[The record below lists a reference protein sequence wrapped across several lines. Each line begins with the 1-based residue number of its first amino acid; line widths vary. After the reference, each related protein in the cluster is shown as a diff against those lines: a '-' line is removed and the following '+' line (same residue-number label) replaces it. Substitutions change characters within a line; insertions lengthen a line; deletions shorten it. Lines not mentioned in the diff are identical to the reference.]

1 MDLNFLSGLDFH
13 ILKLSLSVIIKHI
26 ILMKKCLL
34 FICLPFFS
42 LSVAAQTKEPLQL
55 NKTNIKQVVKAL
67 TLDEKVK
74 LVVGMGM
81 YIPGAPVGLLPPNDP
96 EDDKITP
103 KVPGTSGRTHAIDR
117 LGIPSITLSDGPAG
131 IHFMDLTNA
140 KPKYATAIP
149 IGTLLASTWDT
160 IMTKKAGEILGRE
173 AKDYGIDI
181 MLTPAFNIQRNPL
194 AGRNFE
200 YYSEDPFL
208 SGTIAAAVT
217 NGIQKYGIGVSV
229 KHFAANNTETNRMK
243 LNTIVSQRALRE
255 IYLKAFEIAVKKSNP
270 WTLMTSYNLIN
281 GKYTSES
288 NHLITDFLRKEWG
301 FKGLVMSDWFAGQ
314 NAAVSLEAGNDLQM
328 PGRPDQAQT
337 IANAVKNG
345 SLSMN
350 DLDASVERVLNLI
363 VKTGTFNNVPY
374 SNEPDL
380 EGNAAVSRTVASEGM
395 VLLKND
401 HALPLT
407 KPSTVALFGNASYDI
422 IAGGTGSGDVV
433 KKYTI
438 SLDEGL
444 LNSGFK
450 LQENIQS
457 AYEDY
462 VKSENAK
469 KPAPSFMDVF
479 NPFVI
484 KEMEVKNEIITA
496 SAANSDVAIITI
508 GRISGESKDRKV
520 ADDFNLTDAEKQT
533 VKTLSESFHAKNKKV
548 IVVINAGGVIEMAS
562 WRDSIDA
569 ILMAWQ
575 PGMEGGNAIADILSG
590 KVNPSG
596 KLTATFPV
604 SYTDVPS
611 SQNFPGKQLP
621 LKEGETL
628 DPVMPTY
635 PAEIT
640 YDDDIYVGYRH
651 FNTNNIKTAYE
662 FGFGLSYTQFEYS
675 DIQLSSTDFKD
686 KITATITIKN
696 IGKTAG
702 KEVVQLYLNAPS
714 VKLKKP
720 SEELKGFA
728 KTKLLQAGES
738 QTISF
743 TLTPAE
749 LASYDSAVSSWI
761 AEAGNYTI
769 KIGASSLDIKKTKEF
784 HLAKDLVV
792 K

>member
-1 MDLNFLSGLDFH
+1 MVSAQQ
-13 ILKLSLSVIIKHI
+13 KA
-26 ILMKKCLL
+26 
-34 FICLPFFS
+34 LP
-42 LSVAAQTKEPLQL
+42 QL
-55 NKTNIKQVVKAL
+55 NKDNIKQVIKAL
-67 TLDEKVK
+67 TLDEKIK

-81 YIPGAPVGLLPPNDP
+81 YIPGAPAGLLPPNDP
-96 EDDKITP
+96 EDDKIAP
-103 KVPGTSGRTHAIDR
+103 KVPGTSGRTHAITR

-131 IHFMDLTNA
+131 LHFMDLTNA

-160 IMTKKAGEILGRE
+160 IMTQKAGEILGRE

-181 MLTPAFNIQRNPL
+181 VLTPAFNIQRNPL
-194 AGRNFE
+194 GGRNFE

-243 LNTIVSQRALRE
+243 LNTIVSERALRE
-255 IYLKAFEIAVKKSNP
+255 IYLKGFEIAVKKSNP

-281 GKYTSES
+281 GTYTSES
-288 NHLITDFLRKEWG
+288 KDLITSILRKEWG

-314 NAAVSLEAGNDLQM
+314 NAAVSLGAGNDLQM
-328 PGRPDQAQT
+328 PGRPDQTQT
-337 IANAVKNG
+337 ITNAVKDG
-345 SLSMN
+345 SLAMI
-350 DLDASVERVLNLI
+350 DLDSSVERVLNLV
-363 VKTGTFNNVPY
+363 VKTITFNNYNY
-374 SNEPDL
+374 SNTPDL
-380 EGNAAVSRTVASEGM
+380 TANAAVSRMIASEGM
-395 VLLKND
+395 VLLKNNN
-401 HALPLT
+401 ALPLPKSGT
-407 KPSTVALFGNASYDI
+407 IALFGNASYDI

-444 LNSGFK
+444 VNSGFQ
-450 LQENIQS
+450 LQQNNKS

-462 VKSENAK
+462 IKSENAK

-479 NPFVI
+479 NPFSI
-484 KEMEVKNEIITA
+484 KEMEVKNELIVESTA
-496 SAANSDVAIITI
+496 NADVAIITI

-520 ADDFNLTDAEKQT
+520 ENDFNLTDAEKQT
-533 VKTLSESFHAKNKKV
+533 LKTLSESFHAKNKKV

-562 WRDSIDA
+562 WSPWVDA

-596 KLTATFPV
+596 KLTATFPI
-604 SYTDVPS
+604 SYSDVPA

-621 LKEGETL
+621 LRENETL

-640 YDDDIYVGYRH
+640 YDDDIYVGYRY
-651 FNTNNIKTAYE
+651 FNTKNIKTAYE

-675 DIQLSSTDFKD
+675 TIKLSSTDFKD

-696 IGKTAG
+696 SGKTAG
-702 KEVVQLYLNAPS
+702 KEIVQLYLSAPS
-714 VKLKKP
+714 EKLKKP

-738 QTISF
+738 QTITF
-743 TLTPAE
+743 TLNPSE
-749 LASYDSAVSSWI
+749 LASYDSNLSSWV
-761 AEAGNYTI
+761 AEAGKYSI
-769 KIGASSLDIKKTKEF
+769 RIGASSLDIKQTKEF
-784 HLAKDLVV
+784 HLSKDLIV

>member
-1 MDLNFLSGLDFH
+1 M
-13 ILKLSLSVIIKHI
+13 
-26 ILMKKCLL
+26 
-34 FICLPFFS
+34 
-42 LSVAAQTKEPLQL
+42 
-55 NKTNIKQVVKAL
+55 
-67 TLDEKVK
+67 TL
-74 LVVGMGM
+74 
-81 YIPGAPVGLLPPNDP
+81 
-96 EDDKITP
+96 
-103 KVPGTSGRTHAIDR
+103 
-117 LGIPSITLSDGPAG
+117 
-131 IHFMDLTNA
+131 
-140 KPKYATAIP
+140 
-149 IGTLLASTWDT
+149 
-160 IMTKKAGEILGRE
+160 KAGEILGRE

-181 MLTPAFNIQRNPL
+181 VLTPAFNIQRNPL
-194 AGRNFE
+194 GGRNFE

-217 NGIQKYGIGVSV
+217 NGIQKYNIGVSV

-243 LNTIVSQRALRE
+243 LNTIVSERALRE
-255 IYLKAFEIAVKKSNP
+255 IYLKGFEIAVKKSNP

-281 GKYTSES
+281 GSYTSES
-288 NHLITDFLRKEWG
+288 KDLISTILRKEWG

-314 NAAVSLEAGNDLQM
+314 NAAISLAAGNDLQM

-337 IANAVKNG
+337 ISNAVKNG
-345 SLSMN
+345 SLAMS
-350 DLDASVERVLNLI
+350 DLDSSVERVLNLI
-363 VKTGTFNNVPY
+363 VKTITFNNYNY

-380 EGNAAVSRTVASEGM
+380 MANAAVSRMVASEGM

-401 HALPLT
+401 KALPLP
-407 KPSTVALFGNASYDI
+407 KSSTIALFGNASYDI

-444 LNSGFK
+444 LNYGFK
-450 LQENIQS
+450 LQQNCKS

-462 VKSENAK
+462 VNSENAK

-479 NPFVI
+479 NPSYI
-484 KEMEVKNEIITA
+484 KEMEVKNEMIIE
-496 SAANSDVAIITI
+496 SATNSDVAIITI

-520 ADDFNLTDAEKQT
+520 DNDFHLTDAEKQT
-533 VKTLSESFHAKNKKV
+533 LKTLSESFHAKNKKV

-562 WRDSIDA
+562 WSPWVDA

-575 PGMEGGNAIADILSG
+575 PGMEGGNAIADIVSG

-596 KLTATFPV
+596 KLTATFPI

-621 LKEGETL
+621 LRENETL

-640 YDDDIYVGYRH
+640 YDDDIYVGYRY
-651 FNTNNIKTAYE
+651 FNTKKVKTAYE

-675 DIQLSSTDFKD
+675 NIKLSSTDFKD
-686 KITATITIKN
+686 KITVTITIKN
-696 IGKTAG
+696 SGKTAG
-702 KEVVQLYLNAPS
+702 KEVVQLYLSAPS
-714 VKLKKP
+714 IKLKKP

-728 KTKLLQAGES
+728 KTNLLQAGES

-743 TLTPAE
+743 QLTPTE
-749 LASYDSAVSSWI
+749 LASYDPAISSWI
-761 AEAGNYTI
+761 AEAGKYTI
-769 KIGASSLDIKKTKEF
+769 RIGASSLDIKQI
-784 HLAKDLVV
+784 KDFSL
-792 K
+792 KKDILMNTSKK

>member
-1 MDLNFLSGLDFH
+1 
-13 ILKLSLSVIIKHI
+13 
-26 ILMKKCLL
+26 MKKFLL
-34 FICLPFFS
+34 LICFTYLNLMVSAQEKPLP
-42 LSVAAQTKEPLQL
+42 QL
-55 NKTNIKQVVKAL
+55 NKNNIKQVIKAL
-67 TLDEKVK
+67 TLEEKVK

-81 YIPGAPVGLLPPNDP
+81 YIPGAPAGLLPPNDP

-103 KVPGTSGRTHAIDR
+103 KVPGTSGRTHAINR

-131 IHFMDLTNA
+131 IHFLDLTNA

-160 IMTKKAGEILGRE
+160 NMTLKAGEILGRE

-181 MLTPAFNIQRNPL
+181 VLTPAFNIQRNPL
-194 AGRNFE
+194 GGRNFE

-217 NGIQKYGIGVSV
+217 NGIQKYNIGVSV

-243 LNTIVSQRALRE
+243 LNTIVSERALRE
-255 IYLKAFEIAVKKSNP
+255 IYLKGFEIAVKKSNP

-281 GKYTSES
+281 GSYTSES
-288 NHLITDFLRKEWG
+288 KDLISTILRKEWG

-314 NAAVSLEAGNDLQM
+314 NAAISLAAGNDLQM

-337 IANAVKNG
+337 ISNAVKNG
-345 SLSMN
+345 SLAMS
-350 DLDASVERVLNLI
+350 DLDSSVERVLNLI
-363 VKTGTFNNVPY
+363 VKTITFNNYNY

-380 EGNAAVSRTVASEGM
+380 MANAAVSRMVASEGM

-401 HALPLT
+401 KALPLP
-407 KPSTVALFGNASYDI
+407 KASTIALFGNASYDI

-450 LQENIQS
+450 LQQDNKS
-457 AYEDY
+457 TYEDY

-479 NPFVI
+479 NPFSI
-484 KEMEVKNEIITA
+484 KEMEVKNEMIVE
-496 SAANSDVAIITI
+496 SATNSDVAIITI

-520 ADDFNLTDAEKQT
+520 DNDFNLTDAEKQT
-533 VKTLSESFHAKNKKV
+533 LKTLSESFHAKNKKV

-562 WRDSIDA
+562 WSPWVDA

-575 PGMEGGNAIADILSG
+575 PGMEGGNAIADIVSG

-596 KLTATFPV
+596 KLTATFPI

-621 LKEGETL
+621 LRENETL

-640 YDDDIYVGYRH
+640 YDDDIYVGYRY
-651 FNTNNIKTAYE
+651 FNTKKVKTAYE

-675 DIQLSSTDFKD
+675 NIKLSSTDFKD
-686 KITATITIKN
+686 KITVTITIKN
-696 IGKTAG
+696 SGKTAG
-702 KEVVQLYLNAPS
+702 KEVVQLYLSAPS
-714 VKLKKP
+714 IKLKKP

-728 KTKLLQAGES
+728 KTNLLQAGES

-743 TLTPAE
+743 QLTPTE
-749 LASYDSAVSSWI
+749 LASYDPAISSWI
-761 AEAGNYTI
+761 AEAGKYTI
-769 KIGASSLDIKKTKEF
+769 RIGASSLDIKQI
-784 HLAKDLVV
+784 KDFSL
-792 K
+792 KKDILMNTSKK

>member
-1 MDLNFLSGLDFH
+1 MKKTLLIICFACLNFLVSAQE
-13 ILKLSLSVIIKHI
+13 KA
-26 ILMKKCLL
+26 
-34 FICLPFFS
+34 LP
-42 LSVAAQTKEPLQL
+42 QL
-55 NKTNIKQVVKAL
+55 NKTNIKQVIKAL

-81 YIPGAPVGLLPPNDP
+81 YIPGAPAGLLPPNDP
-96 EDDKITP
+96 EDDKIAP
-103 KVPGTSGRTHAIDR
+103 KVPGTSGRTHAINR

-181 MLTPAFNIQRNPL
+181 VLTPAFNIQRNPL
-194 AGRNFE
+194 GGRNFE

-243 LNTIVSQRALRE
+243 LNTIVSERALRE
-255 IYLKAFEIAVKKSNP
+255 IYLKGFEIAVKKSNP

-281 GKYTSES
+281 GTYTSES
-288 NHLITDFLRKEWG
+288 KNLLNNILRKEWG

-314 NAAVSLEAGNDLQM
+314 NAAISLGAGNDLQM

-337 IANAVKNG
+337 IINAVKNG
-345 SLSMN
+345 SLAMS
-350 DLDASVERVLNLI
+350 DLDSSVERMLNLV
-363 VKTGTFNNVPY
+363 VKTITFNNYNY
-374 SNEPDL
+374 SNEPNL
-380 EGNAAVSRTVASEGM
+380 TANAAISRMVASEGM

-401 HALPLT
+401 HALPLS
-407 KPSTVALFGNASYDI
+407 KSSTIALFGNASYDI

-444 LNSGFK
+444 VNSGFK
-450 LQENIQS
+450 LQQNSKSI
-457 AYEDY
+457 YEDY
-462 VKSENAK
+462 IKSENAK

-479 NPFVI
+479 NPFYI
-484 KEMEVKNEIITA
+484 KEMEVKNEMIIE
-496 SAANSDVAIITI
+496 SAANADVAIITI

-520 ADDFNLTDAEKQT
+520 ENDFNLTDAEKQT
-533 VKTLSESFHAKNKKV
+533 LQTLSESFHAKNKKV
-548 IVVINAGGVIEMAS
+548 IVIINAGGIIEMAS
-562 WRDSIDA
+562 WSHWADA

-575 PGMEGGNAIADILSG
+575 PGMEGGNAIADIVSG

-596 KLTATFPV
+596 KLTATFPI

-621 LKEGETL
+621 LRENETL
-628 DPVMPTY
+628 DPVMPSY

-640 YDDDIYVGYRH
+640 YDDDIYVGYRY
-651 FNTNNIKTAYE
+651 FNTKKVKTAYE

-675 DIQLSSTDFKD
+675 PVKLSSTEFKD

-696 IGKTAG
+696 SGTTAG
-702 KEVVQLYLNAPS
+702 KEVVQLYLSPPS
-714 VKLKKP
+714 EKLKKP

-728 KTKLLQAGES
+728 KTKLLQPNES
-738 QTISF
+738 QTIKF
-743 TLTPAE
+743 TLTPEE
-749 LASYDSAVSSWI
+749 LASYDPSLSSWI
-761 AEAGNYTI
+761 AEAGKYTI
-769 KIGASSLDIKKTKEF
+769 RIGASSLDIKQTKEF
-784 HLAKDLVV
+784 SLKKDV
-792 K
+792 KIK

>member
-1 MDLNFLSGLDFH
+1 MKNTFLLICFACLNLTVS
-13 ILKLSLSVIIKHI
+13 
-26 ILMKKCLL
+26 
-34 FICLPFFS
+34 
-42 LSVAAQTKEPLQL
+42 AQQKAVPQL
-55 NKTNIKQVVKAL
+55 NKNNIKEIIKAL

-81 YIPGAPVGLLPPNDP
+81 YIPGAPAGLLPPNDP
-96 EDDKITP
+96 EDDKIAP
-103 KVPGTSGRTHAIDR
+103 KVPGTSGRTHAINR

-131 IHFMDLTNA
+131 IHFLDLTNA

-160 IMTKKAGEILGRE
+160 NMTQKAGEILGRE
-173 AKDYGIDI
+173 AKEYGIDI
-181 MLTPAFNIQRNPL
+181 VLTPAFNIQRNPL
-194 AGRNFE
+194 GGRNFE

-217 NGIQKYGIGVSV
+217 NGIQKQGIGVSV

-243 LNTIVSQRALRE
+243 LNTIVSERALRE
-255 IYLKAFEIAVKKSNP
+255 IYLKGFEIAVKKSNP

-281 GKYTSES
+281 GTYTSES
-288 NHLITDFLRKEWG
+288 KDLISKILRKEWG

-314 NAAVSLEAGNDLQM
+314 NAAVSLGAGNDLQM
-328 PGRPDQAQT
+328 PGRPDQFQT
-337 IANAVKNG
+337 ILNGAKNG
-345 SLSMN
+345 SLTMS
-350 DLDASVERVLNLI
+350 DLDSSVERVLNLV
-363 VKTGTFNNVPY
+363 VKTITFHNYNY

-380 EGNAAVSRTVASEGM
+380 TANAAISRMIASEGM

-401 HALPLT
+401 HALPLP
-407 KPSTVALFGNASYDI
+407 KSSTVALFGNASYDI
-422 IAGGTGSGDVV
+422 IAGGAGSGDVV

-444 LNSGFK
+444 INSGFK
-450 LQENIQS
+450 LQQNNKS
-457 AYEDY
+457 VYEDY

-479 NPFVI
+479 NPSYI
-484 KEMEVKNEIITA
+484 KEMEVKNELIVE
-496 SAANSDVAIITI
+496 SATNADVAIITI
-508 GRISGESKDRKV
+508 ARISGESKDRKV
-520 ADDFNLTDAEKQT
+520 ENDFNLTDAEKQT
-533 VKTLSESFHAKNKKV
+533 LKTLSESFHAKNKKV

-562 WRDSIDA
+562 WSSWADA

-575 PGMEGGNAIADILSG
+575 PGMEGGNAIADIISG

-611 SQNFPGKQLP
+611 SGSFPGKQLP
-621 LKEGETL
+621 LKEGEIL

-640 YDDDIYVGYRH
+640 YDDDIYVGYRY
-651 FNTNNIKTAYE
+651 FNTKKVKTAYE

-675 DIQLSSTDFKD
+675 TIKLSSTEFKD

-696 IGKTAG
+696 SGKTAG
-702 KEVVQLYLNAPS
+702 KEVVQLYLSAPS
-714 VKLKKP
+714 TKLKKP

-728 KTKLLQAGES
+728 KNKLLQAGES

-749 LASYDSAVSSWI
+749 LASFDPALSSWI
-761 AEAGNYTI
+761 AEAGKYSI
-769 KIGASSLDIKKTKEF
+769 RIGASSLDIKQTKEF
-784 HLAKDLVV
+784 HLAKDLMV

>member
-1 MDLNFLSGLDFH
+1 
-13 ILKLSLSVIIKHI
+13 
-26 ILMKKCLL
+26 MKKSLL
-34 FICLPFFS
+34 ILAFCSLNVLVSAQEKPLP
-42 LSVAAQTKEPLQL
+42 QL
-55 NKTNIKQVVKAL
+55 NKTNIKEVIKAL

-81 YIPGAPVGLLPPNDP
+81 YIPGAPAGLLPPNDP

-103 KVPGTSGRTHAIDR
+103 KVPGTSGRTHAINR

-131 IHFMDLTNA
+131 IHFLDLSNA

-160 IMTKKAGEILGRE
+160 NMTQKAGEILGRE
-173 AKDYGIDI
+173 AKEYGIDI
-181 MLTPAFNIQRNPL
+181 VLTPAFNIQRNPL
-194 AGRNFE
+194 GGRNFE

-243 LNTIVSQRALRE
+243 LNTIVSERALRE
-255 IYLKAFEIAVKKSNP
+255 IYLKGFEIAVKKSNP

-281 GKYTSES
+281 GIYTSES
-288 NHLITDFLRKEWG
+288 KDLITNILRKEWG

-314 NAAVSLEAGNDLQM
+314 NAAVSLGAGNDLQM
-328 PGRPDQAQT
+328 PGRPDQFQT
-337 IANAVKNG
+337 ILNDAKNG
-345 SLSMN
+345 SLAMS
-350 DLDASVERVLNLI
+350 DLDSSVERFLNLV
-363 VKTGTFNNVPY
+363 VKTITFDKYNY
-374 SNEPDL
+374 SNAPDL
-380 EGNAAVSRTVASEGM
+380 TENAAVSRMIASEGM
-395 VLLKND
+395 VLLKNNK
-401 HALPLT
+401 ALPLP
-407 KPSTVALFGNASYDI
+407 KSSTIALFGNASYDI

-444 LNSGFK
+444 VNSGFK
-450 LQENIQS
+450 LQQNAKS
-457 AYEDY
+457 TYEDY
-462 VKSENAK
+462 IKSENAK

-479 NPFVI
+479 NPFSI
-484 KEMEVKNEIITA
+484 KEMDVKNELIIE
-496 SAANSDVAIITI
+496 SAADSDVAIITI

-533 VKTLSESFHAKNKKV
+533 LKTLTETFHAKNKKV

-562 WRDSIDA
+562 WSNWVDA

-611 SQNFPGKQLP
+611 AENFPGKQLP
-621 LKEGETL
+621 LKEGEIL

-640 YDDDIYVGYRH
+640 YDDDIYVGYRYY
-651 FNTNNIKTAYE
+651 NTKKVKTAYE
-662 FGFGLSYTQFEYS
+662 FGFGLSYTQFSYGA
-675 DIQLSSTDFKD
+675 IQLNSTDFKD

-696 IGKTAG
+696 TGKVDG
-702 KEVVQLYLNAPS
+702 KEVVELYLNAPS
-714 VKLKKP
+714 EKLKKP

-728 KTKLLQAGES
+728 KTKLLQPNES
-738 QTISF
+738 QIITF
-743 TLTPAE
+743 TLTKSE
-749 LASYDSAVSSWI
+749 LASYDPALSSWI
-761 AEAGNYTI
+761 AEAGKYTI
-769 KIGASSLDIKKTKEF
+769 RMGASSLDIKQTKEF
-784 HLAKDLVV
+784 QLKKELRL

>member
-1 MDLNFLSGLDFH
+1 MKNTFLLICFACLNLTVSAQQ
-13 ILKLSLSVIIKHI
+13 K
-26 ILMKKCLL
+26 
-34 FICLPFFS
+34 
-42 LSVAAQTKEPLQL
+42 AAPQL
-55 NKTNIKQVVKAL
+55 NKNNVKEIIKAL
-67 TLDEKVK
+67 SLDEKVK

-81 YIPGAPVGLLPPNDP
+81 YIPGAPAGLLPPNDP
-96 EDDKITP
+96 EDDKIAP
-103 KVPGTSGRTHAIDR
+103 KVPGTSGRTHAIPR

-160 IMTKKAGEILGRE
+160 IMTQKAGEILGRE

-181 MLTPAFNIQRNPL
+181 VLTPAFNIQRNPL
-194 AGRNFE
+194 GGRNFE

-217 NGIQKYGIGVSV
+217 NGIQKQGIGVSV

-243 LNTIVSQRALRE
+243 LNTIVSERALRE

-281 GKYTSES
+281 GTYTSES
-288 NHLITDFLRKEWG
+288 KDLISKILRKEWG

-314 NAAVSLEAGNDLQM
+314 NAAVSLGAGNDLQM
-328 PGRPDQAQT
+328 PGRPDQFQT
-337 IANAVKNG
+337 ILNGAKNG
-345 SLSMN
+345 SLAMAN
-350 DLDASVERVLNLI
+350 LDSSVERVLNLV
-363 VKTGTFNNVPY
+363 VKTITFKNYNY
-374 SNEPDL
+374 SNTPDL
-380 EGNAAVSRTVASEGM
+380 TANAAISRMIASEGM

-401 HALPLT
+401 HALPLA
-407 KPSTVALFGNASYDI
+407 KSSTIALFGNASYDI

-444 LNSGFK
+444 VNSGFK
-450 LQENIQS
+450 LQQNNKS
-457 AYEDY
+457 VYEDY

-469 KPAPSFMDVF
+469 KPTPSFMDVF
-479 NPFVI
+479 NPFYI
-484 KEMEVKNEIITA
+484 KEMEVKNELIVE
-496 SAANSDVAIITI
+496 SVANSDVAIITI

-520 ADDFNLTDAEKQT
+520 ENDFNLTDAEKQT
-533 VKTLSESFHAKNKKV
+533 LQSLSESFHAKNKKV

-562 WRDSIDA
+562 WSHWADA

-590 KVNPSG
+590 KTNPSG

-611 SQNFPGKQLP
+611 SQSFPGKQLP
-621 LKEGETL
+621 LKEGEIL

-640 YDDDIYVGYRH
+640 YDDDIYVGYRY
-651 FNTNNIKTAYE
+651 FNTKKVKTAYE

-675 DIQLSSTDFKD
+675 VIKLSSTEFKD
-686 KITATITIKN
+686 EITATITIKN
-696 IGKTAG
+696 SGKTAG
-702 KEVVQLYLNAPS
+702 KEIVQLYLCAPS
-714 VKLKKP
+714 EKLKKP

-743 TLTPAE
+743 QLTPAE
-749 LASYDSAVSSWI
+749 LASYDSSLSSWI
-761 AEAGNYTI
+761 AEAGKYSI
-769 KIGASSLDIKKTKEF
+769 RIGASSLDIKQTKEF
-784 HLAKDLVV
+784 HLAKNLMV

>member
-1 MDLNFLSGLDFH
+1 
-13 ILKLSLSVIIKHI
+13 
-26 ILMKKCLL
+26 MKKFLLLICFACLNL
-34 FICLPFFS
+34 IVL
-42 LSVAAQTKEPLQL
+42 AQEKPVPKL
-55 NKTNIKQVVKAL
+55 NKNNIKQVIKAL
-67 TLDEKVK
+67 TLEEKVK

-81 YIPGAPVGLLPPNDP
+81 YISGAPAGLLPPNDP
-96 EDDKITP
+96 EDDKIAP
-103 KVPGTSGRTHAIDR
+103 KVPGTSGRTHAIKR

-131 IHFMDLTNA
+131 IHFLDLTNA

-173 AKDYGIDI
+173 AKEYGIDI
-181 MLTPAFNIQRNPL
+181 VLTPAFNIQRNPL
-194 AGRNFE
+194 GGRNFE

-217 NGIQKYGIGVSV
+217 NGIQKQGIGVSV

-243 LNTIVSQRALRE
+243 LNTIVSERTLRE
-255 IYLKAFEIAVKKSNP
+255 IYLKGFEIAVKKSNP

-281 GKYTSES
+281 GTYTSES
-288 NHLITDFLRKEWG
+288 KKLISTILRKEWG

-314 NAAVSLEAGNDLQM
+314 NAAISLGAGNDLQM
-328 PGRPDQAQT
+328 PGRPDQVQT
-337 IANAVKNG
+337 ITNGVKNG
-345 SLSMN
+345 SLAMS
-350 DLDASVERVLNLI
+350 DLNSSVERVLNLV
-363 VKTGTFNNVPY
+363 VKTITFNKYNY

-380 EGNAAVSRTVASEGM
+380 TANAAISRMVASEGM

-401 HALPLT
+401 KALPLP
-407 KPSTVALFGNASYDI
+407 KSSTIALFGNASYDI

-444 LNSGFK
+444 LHSGFK
-450 LQENIQS
+450 LQQNAKS
-457 AYEDY
+457 TYEDY
-462 VKSENAK
+462 VKLENAK

-479 NPFVI
+479 NPFSI
-484 KEMEVKNEIITA
+484 KEMDIKNELITTA
-496 SAANSDVAIITI
+496 EANSDIAIITI

-520 ADDFNLTDAEKQT
+520 ENDFNLTDAEKQT
-533 VKTLSESFHAKNKKV
+533 LKTLSESFHAKNKKV
-548 IVVINAGGVIEMAS
+548 IVVINAGGVVEMAS
-562 WRDSIDA
+562 WSPWVDA

-596 KLTATFPV
+596 KLTATFPI
-604 SYTDVPS
+604 SYNDVPS
-611 SQNFPGKQLP
+611 AGNFPGKQLP
-621 LKEGETL
+621 LKEGEIL

-640 YDDDIYVGYRH
+640 YDDEIYLGYRY
-651 FNTNNIKTAYE
+651 FNTKKVKTAYE
-662 FGFGLSYTQFEYS
+662 FGYGLSYTQFEYS
-675 DIQLSSTDFKD
+675 TIKLNSTDFTD

-696 IGKTAG
+696 TGKVAG
-702 KEVVQLYLNAPS
+702 KEVVQLYLSAPS
-714 VKLKKP
+714 IKLKKP
-720 SEELKGFA
+720 FEELKGFA
-728 KTKLLQAGES
+728 KTKLLQPNES

-743 TLTPAE
+743 TLTPSE
-749 LASYDSAVSSWI
+749 LASFDPTFSSWI
-761 AEAGNYTI
+761 AEAGKYTI
-769 KIGASSLDIKKTKEF
+769 RMGASSLDIKQTKEF
-784 HLAKDLVV
+784 GLKKDILV

>member
-1 MDLNFLSGLDFH
+1 
-13 ILKLSLSVIIKHI
+13 
-26 ILMKKCLL
+26 MKKTLLLICFACLNL
-34 FICLPFFS
+34 MLSAQEKALP
-42 LSVAAQTKEPLQL
+42 QL
-55 NKTNIKQVVKAL
+55 NKTNIKQVIKAL
-67 TLDEKVK
+67 TLEEKVK

-96 EDDKITP
+96 EDDKIAP
-103 KVPGTSGRTHAIDR
+103 KVPGTSGRTHAIAR

-140 KPKYATAIP
+140 EPKYATAIP

-181 MLTPAFNIQRNPL
+181 VLTPAFNIQRNPL
-194 AGRNFE
+194 GGRNFE

-217 NGIQKYGIGVSV
+217 NGIQKQGIGVSV

-243 LNTIVSQRALRE
+243 LNTIVSERALRE
-255 IYLKAFEIAVKKSNP
+255 IYLKGFEIAVKKSNP

-281 GKYTSES
+281 GTYTSES
-288 NHLITDFLRKEWG
+288 KYLINNILRKEWG
-301 FKGLVMSDWFAGQ
+301 FKGLVMSDWFGGQ
-314 NAAVSLEAGNDLQM
+314 NAAVSLGAGNDLQM
-328 PGRPDQAQT
+328 PGRPDQVQT
-337 IANAVKNG
+337 IINGVKNG
-345 SLSMN
+345 STAMA
-350 DLDASVERVLNLI
+350 DLDSSVERVLNLI
-363 VKTGTFNNVPY
+363 VKTITFKNYNY
-374 SNEPDL
+374 SNIPDL
-380 EGNAAVSRTVASEGM
+380 KANAAISRMIASEGM

-401 HALPLT
+401 HALPLA
-407 KPSTVALFGNASYDI
+407 KSSTIALFGNASYDI
-422 IAGGTGSGDVV
+422 IAGGTGSGDVI

-444 LNSGFK
+444 LNSGFQ
-450 LQENIQS
+450 LQQNSKSI
-457 AYEDY
+457 YEDY
-462 VKSENAK
+462 IKSENAK

-479 NPFVI
+479 NPFHI
-484 KEMEVKNEIITA
+484 KEMEVKNELIVE

-520 ADDFNLTDAEKQT
+520 VDDFNLTDAEKQT
-533 VKTLSESFHAKNKKV
+533 LKTLSESFHAKNKKV
-548 IVVINAGGVIEMAS
+548 IVVINAGGIIEMES
-562 WRDSIDA
+562 WSPWVDA

-575 PGMEGGNAIADILSG
+575 PGMEGGNAIADIVSG

-596 KLTATFPV
+596 KLTATFPI

-621 LKEGETL
+621 LRENETL

-640 YDDDIYVGYRH
+640 YDDDIYVGYRY
-651 FNTNNIKTAYE
+651 FNTKKVKTAYE

-675 DIQLSSTDFKD
+675 NIKLSSTDFKD

-696 IGKTAG
+696 SGKAAG
-702 KEVVQLYLNAPS
+702 KEVVQLYLSAPS
-714 VKLKKP
+714 IKLKKP

-728 KTKLLQAGES
+728 KTNLLQAGES

-743 TLTPAE
+743 QITPIELT
-749 LASYDSAVSSWI
+749 SYDSDISSWI
-761 AEAGNYTI
+761 AEAGKYTI
-769 KIGASSLDIKKTKEF
+769 QIGTSSLDIKQKKVF
-784 HLAKDLVV
+784 SLKKDILISTS
-792 K
+792 KK

>member
-1 MDLNFLSGLDFH
+1 
-13 ILKLSLSVIIKHI
+13 
-26 ILMKKCLL
+26 MKKIFLLL
-34 FICLPFFS
+34 FFVCLNLMVS
-42 LSVAAQTKEPLQL
+42 AQEKPLPQL
-55 NKTNIKQVVKAL
+55 NKNNIKQVIKAL

-74 LVVGMGM
+74 LVIGMGM
-81 YIPGAPVGLLPPNDP
+81 YIPGAPAGLLPPNDP
-96 EDDKITP
+96 EDDKIAP
-103 KVPGTSGRTHAIDR
+103 KVPGTSGRTHAINR

-131 IHFMDLTNA
+131 IHFLDLTNA

-160 IMTKKAGEILGRE
+160 IMTQKAGEILGRE

-181 MLTPAFNIQRNPL
+181 VLTPAFNIQRNPL
-194 AGRNFE
+194 GGRNFE

-243 LNTIVSQRALRE
+243 LNTIVSERALRE
-255 IYLKAFEIAVKKSNP
+255 IYLKGFEIAVKKSNP

-281 GKYTSES
+281 GTYTSES
-288 NHLITDFLRKEWG
+288 NRLITNILRKEWG

-314 NAAVSLEAGNDLQM
+314 NAAISLAAGNDLQM

-337 IANAVKNG
+337 ISNAVKNG
-345 SLSMN
+345 SLAMS
-350 DLDASVERVLNLI
+350 DLDLGVERVLNLV
-363 VKTGTFNNVPY
+363 VKTITFNKYNY
-374 SNEPDL
+374 SNKPDL
-380 EGNAAVSRTVASEGM
+380 TTNAAVSRMVASEGM
-395 VLLKND
+395 VLLKNNN
-401 HALPLT
+401 ALPIT
-407 KPSTVALFGNASYDI
+407 KSSSIALFGNASYDI

-444 LNSGFK
+444 VNSGFK
-450 LQENIQS
+450 LQQNTKSI
-457 AYEDY
+457 YEDY

-479 NPFVI
+479 NPFTI
-484 KEMEVKNEIITA
+484 KEMAVKNEMIIE
-496 SAANSDVAIITI
+496 SATNSDVAIITI
-508 GRISGESKDRKV
+508 GRIAGESKDRKV

-533 VKTLSESFHAKNKKV
+533 LKTLSKSFHAKNKKV

-562 WRDSIDA
+562 WSNWADA

-611 SQNFPGKQLP
+611 AENFPGKQLP
-621 LKEGETL
+621 LKEGEIL

-635 PAEIT
+635 PAEIK
-640 YDDDIYVGYRH
+640 YDDDIYVGYRYY
-651 FNTNNIKTAYE
+651 NTKKVKTAYE
-662 FGFGLSYTQFEYS
+662 FGFGLSYTQFEYN
-675 DIQLSSTDFKD
+675 DIKLSSTDFKD
-686 KITATITIKN
+686 KIMATITIKN
-696 IGKTAG
+696 SGKTAG
-702 KEVVQLYLNAPS
+702 KEVVQLYLSAPS
-714 VKLKKP
+714 EKLKKP

-728 KTKLLQAGES
+728 KTKLLQPNES

-743 TLTPAE
+743 TLTSEE
-749 LASYDSAVSSWI
+749 LASYDPTLSSWI
-761 AEAGNYTI
+761 AEAGKYTI
-769 KIGASSLDIKKTKEF
+769 KIGASSLDIKQTKEF
-784 HLAKDLVV
+784 SLKKDILMNTS
-792 K
+792 KK

>member
-1 MDLNFLSGLDFH
+1 
-13 ILKLSLSVIIKHI
+13 
-26 ILMKKCLL
+26 MKKFFIPLFFTCLNL
-34 FICLPFFS
+34 MVSAQQKALP
-42 LSVAAQTKEPLQL
+42 QL
-55 NKTNIKQVVKAL
+55 NKTNVKEIIKAL

-81 YIPGAPVGLLPPNDP
+81 YIPGAPAGLLPPNDP
-96 EDDKITP
+96 EDDKIAP
-103 KVPGTSGRTHAIDR
+103 KVPGTSGRTHAINR
-117 LGIPSITLSDGPAG
+117 LGIPSLTLSDGPAG
-131 IHFMDLTNA
+131 IHFMDLSNA

-181 MLTPAFNIQRNPL
+181 VLTPAFNIQRNPL
-194 AGRNFE
+194 GGRNFE

-217 NGIQKYGIGVSV
+217 NGIQKQGIGVSV

-243 LNTIVSQRALRE
+243 LNTIVSERALKE
-255 IYLKAFEIAVKKSNP
+255 IYLKGFEIAVKKSNP

-281 GKYTSES
+281 GTYTSES
-288 NHLITDFLRKEWG
+288 KDLISKILRKEWG

-314 NAAVSLEAGNDLQM
+314 NAAVSLGAGNDLQM

-337 IANAVKNG
+337 IINGVKNG
-345 SLSMN
+345 SLAMS
-350 DLDASVERVLNLI
+350 DLDSSVERVLNLV
-363 VKTGTFNNVPY
+363 VKTITFNNYNY

-380 EGNAAVSRTVASEGM
+380 TANAAISRMVASEGM

-401 HALPLT
+401 HALPLP
-407 KPSTVALFGNASYDI
+407 KSSTIALFGNASYDI

-444 LNSGFK
+444 VNSGFQ
-450 LQENIQS
+450 LQQNNKS
-457 AYEDY
+457 VYEDY

-479 NPFVI
+479 NPFYI
-484 KEMEVKNEIITA
+484 KEMEVKNELIVE

-520 ADDFNLTDAEKQT
+520 ENDFNLTEAEKQT
-533 VKTLSESFHAKNKKV
+533 LKTLSETFHAKNKKV

-562 WRDSIDA
+562 WSHWADA

-621 LKEGETL
+621 LKENETL

-640 YDDDIYVGYRH
+640 YDDDIYVGYRY
-651 FNTNNIKTAYE
+651 FNTKKVKTAYE

-675 DIQLSSTDFKD
+675 PVKLSSTDFKD

-696 IGKTAG
+696 TGKVAG
-702 KEVVQLYLNAPS
+702 KEIVQLYLSAPS
-714 VKLKKP
+714 EKLKKP

-749 LASYDSAVSSWI
+749 LASFDSSLSSWI
-761 AEAGNYTI
+761 AEAGKYSI
-769 KIGASSLDIKKTKEF
+769 RIGASSLDIKQTKEF
-784 HLAKDLVV
+784 NLKKDMLLVQP
-792 K
+792 KK

>member
-1 MDLNFLSGLDFH
+1 MKKS
-13 ILKLSLSVIIKHI
+13 ILLLSV
-26 ILMKKCLL
+26 CLL
-34 FICLPFFS
+34 NLLVSAQEKTLP
-42 LSVAAQTKEPLQL
+42 QL
-55 NKTNIKQVVKAL
+55 NKNNIKQVIKAL

-81 YIPGAPVGLLPPNDP
+81 YIPGAPAGLLPPNDP
-96 EDDKITP
+96 EDDKIAP
-103 KVPGTSGRTHAIDR
+103 KVPGTSGRTHAINR

-131 IHFMDLTNA
+131 IHFLDLSND
-140 KPKYATAIP
+140 KPKYTTAIP
-149 IGTLLASTWDT
+149 IGTLLASTWD
-160 IMTKKAGEILGRE
+160 INMTQKAGEILGRE
-173 AKDYGIDI
+173 AKEYGIDI
-181 MLTPAFNIQRNPL
+181 VLTPAFNIQRNPL
-194 AGRNFE
+194 GGRNFE

-217 NGIQKYGIGVSV
+217 NGIQKYGVGVSV

-243 LNTIVSQRALRE
+243 LNTIVSERALRE
-255 IYLKAFEIAVKKSNP
+255 IYLKGFEIAVKKSNP

-281 GKYTSES
+281 GTYTSES
-288 NHLITDFLRKEWG
+288 NHLISKILRKEWG

-314 NAAVSLEAGNDLQM
+314 NAAISLGAGNDLQM

-337 IANAVKNG
+337 ISNAVKNG
-345 SLSMN
+345 SLAMA
-350 DLDASVERVLNLI
+350 DLDLSVERVLNLV
-363 VKTGTFNNVPY
+363 VKTITFNKYNY
-374 SNEPDL
+374 SNKPDL
-380 EGNAAVSRTVASEGM
+380 TANAAISRMVASEGM
-395 VLLKND
+395 VLLKNEN
-401 HALPLT
+401 ALPLP
-407 KPSTVALFGNASYDI
+407 KSSTIALFGNASYDI

-450 LQENIQS
+450 LQQNNKS
-457 AYEDY
+457 TYEDY

-479 NPFVI
+479 NPFSI
-484 KEMEVKNEIITA
+484 KEMEVKNELIVA

-520 ADDFNLTDAEKQT
+520 ENDFNLTNAEKQT
-533 VKTLSESFHAKNKKV
+533 LKTLSESFHAKNKKV

-562 WRDSIDA
+562 WSPWVDA

-611 SQNFPGKQLP
+611 SQSFPGKQLP
-621 LKEGETL
+621 LKENETL

-640 YDDDIYVGYRH
+640 YDDDIYVGYRY
-651 FNTNNIKTAYE
+651 FNTKKVKTAYE

-675 DIQLSSTDFKD
+675 AIKLSSTDFKG

-696 IGKTAG
+696 SGKTAG
-702 KEVVQLYLNAPS
+702 KEVVQLYLSAPS
-714 VKLKKP
+714 QKLKKP

-728 KTKLLQAGES
+728 KTKLLQTNES

-743 TLTPAE
+743 TLSPDE
-749 LASYDSAVSSWI
+749 LASYDPSLSSWI
-761 AEAGNYTI
+761 AEAGKYTI
-769 KIGASSLDIKKTKEF
+769 RIGASSLDIKKTKEF
-784 HLAKDLVV
+784 LLEKDILMVNR
-792 K
+792 KK

>member
-1 MDLNFLSGLDFH
+1 MKNTFLLICFACLNLTVS
-13 ILKLSLSVIIKHI
+13 
-26 ILMKKCLL
+26 
-34 FICLPFFS
+34 
-42 LSVAAQTKEPLQL
+42 AQQKTIPQL
-55 NKTNIKQVVKAL
+55 NKNNVKEIIKAL

-81 YIPGAPVGLLPPNDP
+81 YIPGAPAGLLPPNDP
-96 EDDKITP
+96 EDDKIAP
-103 KVPGTSGRTHAIDR
+103 KVPGTSGRTHAINR

-181 MLTPAFNIQRNPL
+181 VLTPAFNIQRNPL
-194 AGRNFE
+194 GGRNFE

-217 NGIQKYGIGVSV
+217 NGIQKQGIGVSV

-243 LNTIVSQRALRE
+243 LNTIVSERALRE
-255 IYLKAFEIAVKKSNP
+255 IYLKGFEIAVKKSNP

-281 GKYTSES
+281 GTYTSES
-288 NHLITDFLRKEWG
+288 KDLISKILRKEWG

-314 NAAVSLEAGNDLQM
+314 NAAVSLGAGNDLQM
-328 PGRPDQAQT
+328 PGRPDQFQT
-337 IANAVKNG
+337 ILNGAKNG
-345 SLSMN
+345 SLAMS
-350 DLDASVERVLNLI
+350 DLDSSVERVLNLI
-363 VKTGTFNNVPY
+363 VKTITFHNYNY

-380 EGNAAVSRTVASEGM
+380 TTNAAISRTIASEGM

-401 HALPLT
+401 HALPLP
-407 KPSTVALFGNASYDI
+407 KSSTIALFGNASYDI

-444 LNSGFK
+444 VNSGFK
-450 LQENIQS
+450 LQQNNKS
-457 AYEDY
+457 VYEDY

-479 NPFVI
+479 NPFYI
-484 KEMEVKNEIITA
+484 KEMEVKNELIVE
-496 SAANSDVAIITI
+496 SVANSDVAIITI

-520 ADDFNLTDAEKQT
+520 KNDFNLTDAEKQT
-533 VKTLSESFHAKNKKV
+533 LKTLAESFHTKNKKV

-562 WRDSIDA
+562 WSPWADA

-575 PGMEGGNAIADILSG
+575 PGMEGGNAIADIISG

-611 SQNFPGKQLP
+611 SGSFPGKQLP
-621 LKEGETL
+621 FKENETL

-640 YDDDIYVGYRH
+640 YDDDIYVGYRY
-651 FNTNNIKTAYE
+651 FNTKKVKTAYE

-675 DIQLSSTDFKD
+675 AIKLNSTEFKD

-696 IGKTAG
+696 SGKTAG
-702 KEVVQLYLNAPS
+702 KEVVQLYLSAPS
-714 VKLKKP
+714 TKLKKP

-743 TLTPAE
+743 TLTSAE
-749 LASYDSAVSSWI
+749 LASFDPALSSWI
-761 AEAGNYTI
+761 AEAGKYSI
-769 KIGASSLDIKKTKEF
+769 RIGASSLDIKQTKEF
-784 HLAKDLVV
+784 NLAKDLIV

>member
-1 MDLNFLSGLDFH
+1 
-13 ILKLSLSVIIKHI
+13 
-26 ILMKKCLL
+26 MKKTLLLICFACLNL
-34 FICLPFFS
+34 MVSAQEKALP
-42 LSVAAQTKEPLQL
+42 QL
-55 NKTNIKQVVKAL
+55 NKTNIKQVIKAL

-81 YIPGAPVGLLPPNDP
+81 YIPGAPAGLLPPNDP
-96 EDDKITP
+96 EDDKIAP
-103 KVPGTSGRTHAIDR
+103 KVPGTSGRTHAINR

-181 MLTPAFNIQRNPL
+181 VLTPAFNIQRNPL
-194 AGRNFE
+194 GGRNFE

-243 LNTIVSQRALRE
+243 LNTIVSERALRE
-255 IYLKAFEIAVKKSNP
+255 IYLKGFEIAVKKSNP

-281 GKYTSES
+281 GTYTSES
-288 NHLITDFLRKEWG
+288 KNLLNNILRKEWG

-314 NAAVSLEAGNDLQM
+314 NAAISLGAGNDLQM

-337 IANAVKNG
+337 IINAVKNG
-345 SLSMN
+345 SLAMS
-350 DLDASVERVLNLI
+350 DLDSSVERMLNLV
-363 VKTGTFNNVPY
+363 VKTITFNNYNY
-374 SNEPDL
+374 SNEPNL
-380 EGNAAVSRTVASEGM
+380 AANAAISRMVASEGM

-401 HALPLT
+401 HALPLS
-407 KPSTVALFGNASYDI
+407 KSSTIALFGNASYDI

-444 LNSGFK
+444 VNSGFK
-450 LQENIQS
+450 LQQNSKSI
-457 AYEDY
+457 YEDY
-462 VKSENAK
+462 IKSENAK

-479 NPFVI
+479 NPFYI
-484 KEMEVKNEIITA
+484 KEMEVKNEMVIE
-496 SAANSDVAIITI
+496 SAANADVAIITI

-520 ADDFNLTDAEKQT
+520 ENDFNLTDAEKQT
-533 VKTLSESFHAKNKKV
+533 LQTLSESFHAKNKKV
-548 IVVINAGGVIEMAS
+548 IVIINSGGIIEMAS
-562 WRDSIDA
+562 WSHWADA

-575 PGMEGGNAIADILSG
+575 PGMEGGNAIADIVSG

-596 KLTATFPV
+596 KLTATFPI

-621 LKEGETL
+621 LRENETL
-628 DPVMPTY
+628 DPVMPSY

-640 YDDDIYVGYRH
+640 YDDDIYVGYRY
-651 FNTNNIKTAYE
+651 FNTKKIKTAYE

-675 DIQLSSTDFKD
+675 TVKLSSTEFKD

-696 IGKTAG
+696 SGTTAG
-702 KEVVQLYLNAPS
+702 KEVVQLYLSAPS
-714 VKLKKP
+714 EKLKKP

-728 KTKLLQAGES
+728 KTKLLQPNES
-738 QTISF
+738 QTIKF
-743 TLTPAE
+743 TLTPEE
-749 LASYDSAVSSWI
+749 LASYDPSLSSWI
-761 AEAGNYTI
+761 AEAGKYTI
-769 KIGASSLDIKKTKEF
+769 RTGASSLDIKQTKEF
-784 HLAKDLVV
+784 SLKKDI
-792 K
+792 KIK

>member
-1 MDLNFLSGLDFH
+1 
-13 ILKLSLSVIIKHI
+13 
-26 ILMKKCLL
+26 MKKTLL
-34 FICLPFFS
+34 LICFVCVNLMVSAQEKALP
-42 LSVAAQTKEPLQL
+42 QL
-55 NKTNIKQVVKAL
+55 NKTNIKQVIKAL

-81 YIPGAPVGLLPPNDP
+81 YIPGAPAGLLPPNDP
-96 EDDKITP
+96 EDDKIAP
-103 KVPGTSGRTHAIDR
+103 KVPGTSGRTHAINR

-181 MLTPAFNIQRNPL
+181 VLTPAFNIQRNPL
-194 AGRNFE
+194 GGRNFE

-243 LNTIVSQRALRE
+243 LNTIVSERALRE
-255 IYLKAFEIAVKKSNP
+255 IYLKGFEIAVKKSNP

-281 GKYTSES
+281 GTYTSES
-288 NHLITDFLRKEWG
+288 KNLLNNILRKEWG

-314 NAAVSLEAGNDLQM
+314 NAAISLGAGNDLQM

-337 IANAVKNG
+337 IINAVKNG
-345 SLSMN
+345 SLAMS
-350 DLDASVERVLNLI
+350 DLDSSVERVLNLV
-363 VKTGTFNNVPY
+363 VKTITFNNYNY
-374 SNEPDL
+374 SNEPNL
-380 EGNAAVSRTVASEGM
+380 AANAAISRMVASEGM

-401 HALPLT
+401 HALPLS
-407 KPSTVALFGNASYDI
+407 KSSTIALFGNASYDI

-444 LNSGFK
+444 VNSGFK
-450 LQENIQS
+450 LQQNSKSI
-457 AYEDY
+457 YEDY
-462 VKSENAK
+462 IKSENAK

-479 NPFVI
+479 NPFYI
-484 KEMEVKNEIITA
+484 KEMEVKNEMIIE
-496 SAANSDVAIITI
+496 SAANADVAIITI

-520 ADDFNLTDAEKQT
+520 ENDFNLTDAEKQT
-533 VKTLSESFHAKNKKV
+533 LQTLSESFHAKNKKV
-548 IVVINAGGVIEMAS
+548 IVIINSGGIIEMAS
-562 WRDSIDA
+562 WSHWADA

-575 PGMEGGNAIADILSG
+575 PGMEGGNAIADIVSG

-596 KLTATFPV
+596 KLTATFPI

-621 LKEGETL
+621 LRENETL
-628 DPVMPTY
+628 DPVMPSY

-640 YDDDIYVGYRH
+640 YDDDIYVGYRY
-651 FNTNNIKTAYE
+651 FNTKKVKTAYE

-675 DIQLSSTDFKD
+675 DIKLSSADFKD
-686 KITATITIKN
+686 KIKATITIKN
-696 IGKTAG
+696 SGKVAG
-702 KEVVQLYLNAPS
+702 KEVVQLYLSAPS
-714 VKLKKP
+714 IKLKKP

-743 TLTPAE
+743 TLTLAE
-749 LASYDSAVSSWI
+749 LASFDSSISSWI
-761 AEAGNYTI
+761 AEAGKYTI
-769 KIGASSLDIKKTKEF
+769 RIGASSLDIKQTKEF
-784 HLAKDLVV
+784 SLKKDV
-792 K
+792 KIK

>member
-1 MDLNFLSGLDFH
+1 
-13 ILKLSLSVIIKHI
+13 
-26 ILMKKCLL
+26 MKKTFLLL
-34 FICLPFFS
+34 FFTCLNLTVS
-42 LSVAAQTKEPLQL
+42 AQQKEVPHL
-55 NKTNIKQVVKAL
+55 NKNNVKEIVKAL
-67 TLDEKVK
+67 TVDEKVK

-81 YIPGAPVGLLPPNDP
+81 YIPGTPAGLLPPNDP

-103 KVPGTSGRTHAIDR
+103 KVPGTSGRTHAINR

-181 MLTPAFNIQRNPL
+181 VLTPAFNIQRNPL
-194 AGRNFE
+194 GGRNFE

-243 LNTIVSQRALRE
+243 LNTIVSERALRE
-255 IYLKAFEIAVKKSNP
+255 IYLKGFEIVVKKSNP

-281 GKYTSES
+281 GTYTSES
-288 NHLITDFLRKEWG
+288 KDLISKILRKEWG
-301 FKGLVMSDWFAGQ
+301 FKGLVMSDWYAGQ
-314 NAAVSLEAGNDLQM
+314 NAATSIAAGNDLQM
-328 PGRPDQAQT
+328 PGRPDQVQT
-337 IANAVKNG
+337 ITNAVKDG
-345 SLSMN
+345 SLTLS

-363 VKTGTFNNVPY
+363 VKTITFDKYNY
-374 SNEPDL
+374 TNEPNL
-380 EGNAAVSRTVASEGM
+380 TENAAISRMIASEGM

-401 HALPLT
+401 YALPLS
-407 KPSTVALFGNASYDI
+407 KNKKIALFGNASYDI

-433 KKYTI
+433 KKYTV

-444 LNSGFK
+444 VNSGFK
-450 LQENIQS
+450 LDQNCKNT
-457 AYEDY
+457 YEAY
-462 VKSENAK
+462 VKLENAK

-479 NPFVI
+479 NPFYI
-484 KEMEVKNEIITA
+484 KEMEVKREMIIE
-496 SAANSDVAIITI
+496 SAAHSDIAIITI

-520 ADDFNLTDAEKQT
+520 TDDFNLTAAEKQT
-533 VKTLSESFHAKNKKV
+533 LQTLSESFHAKNKKV
-548 IVVINAGGVIEMAS
+548 IVVINAGGVIEMSS
-562 WRDSIDA
+562 WSHWADA

-575 PGMEGGNAIADILSG
+575 PGMEGGNAIANILSG
-590 KVNPSG
+590 AVNPSG
-596 KLTATFPV
+596 KLTATFPI
-604 SYTDVPS
+604 SYADVPS
-611 SQNFPGKQLP
+611 SQNFPGKQFP
-621 LKEGETL
+621 LKEGEYF

-640 YDDDIYVGYRH
+640 YDDDIYVGYRYY
-651 FNTNNIKTAYE
+651 NTNKIKTAYE

-675 DIQLSSTDFKD
+675 PVKLSSTEFKD
-686 KITATITIKN
+686 KITASITIKN
-696 IGKTAG
+696 TGKFAG
-702 KEVVQLYLNAPS
+702 KEVVEMYLSAPS
-714 VKLKKP
+714 EKLKKP

-728 KTKLLQAGES
+728 KTKLLQVGES

-749 LASYDSAVSSWI
+749 LASFEPTQSSWI
-761 AEAGNYTI
+761 AEAGKYTI
-769 KIGASSLDIKKTKEF
+769 KIGASSLDIKQTKEF
-784 HLAKDLVV
+784 VLKKDMVS
-792 K
+792 KNQ

>member
-1 MDLNFLSGLDFH
+1 
-13 ILKLSLSVIIKHI
+13 
-26 ILMKKCLL
+26 MKKCLL

-81 YIPGAPVGLLPPNDP
+81 HIPGASAGLLPPNDP

-117 LGIPSITLSDGPAG
+117 LGIPSLTLSDGPAG
-131 IHFMDLTNA
+131 IHFMDLTAA

-181 MLTPAFNIQRNPL
+181 VLTPAFNIQRNPL
-194 AGRNFE
+194 GGRNFE

-243 LNTIVSQRALRE
+243 LNTIVSERALRE
-255 IYLKAFEIAVKKSNP
+255 IYLKGFEIAVKKSNP

-281 GKYTSES
+281 GTYTSES
-288 NHLITDFLRKEWG
+288 KNLLTDILRKEWG

-314 NAAVSLEAGNDLQM
+314 NAATSLKAGNDLQM
-328 PGRPDQAQT
+328 PGRPDQVQT
-337 IANAVKNG
+337 IINAVKNG
-345 SLSMN
+345 SLAMS
-350 DLDASVERVLNLI
+350 DLDESVERFLNLV

-374 SNEPDL
+374 SNKPDL
-380 EGNAAVSRTVASEGM
+380 KGNAAVSRTVASEGM

-401 HALPLT
+401 HALPLS
-407 KPSTVALFGNASYDI
+407 KSSTVALFGNASYDI

-433 KKYTI
+433 KKYTV

-444 LNSGFK
+444 VNSGFK
-450 LQENIQS
+450 LQQNNKS
-457 AYEDY
+457 AYENY
-462 VKSENAK
+462 IKSEKAK

-533 VKTLSESFHAKNKKV
+533 LKTLSESFHAKNKKV
-548 IVVINAGGVIEMAS
+548 IVVINAGGVIETAS
-562 WRDSIDA
+562 WNQWADA

-596 KLTATFPV
+596 KLTTSFPV
-604 SYTDVPS
+604 SYIDVPS
-611 SQNFPGKQLP
+611 SKNFPGKQLP
-621 LKEGETL
+621 LKEGEIL

-675 DIQLSSTDFKD
+675 DIKLSSSEFKD

-696 IGKTAG
+696 TGKTAG

-743 TLTPAE
+743 TLTPGE
-749 LASYDSAVSSWI
+749 LASYDSNISSWI

-769 KIGASSLDIKKTKEF
+769 QIGASSLNIKKTKQF

>member
-1 MDLNFLSGLDFH
+1 MKKQLLLICLILSGL
-13 ILKLSLSVIIKHI
+13 SV
-26 ILMKKCLL
+26 
-34 FICLPFFS
+34 S
-42 LSVAAQTKEPLQL
+42 SQTKAALQL
-55 NKTNIKQVVKAL
+55 KKNNVKEIIKAL
-67 TLDEKVK
+67 TVDEKVK
-74 LVVGMGM
+74 LLVGMGM
-81 YIPGAPVGLLPPNDP
+81 YVPGAPAGLLPPNDP
-96 EDDKITP
+96 EDDKIAP
-103 KVPGTSGRTHAIDR
+103 KVPGTSGRTHAIHR

-131 IHFMDLTNA
+131 IHFLDLTNA

-160 IMTKKAGEILGRE
+160 IMTKKIGEILGRE
-173 AKDYGIDI
+173 ARDYGIDI

-194 AGRNFE
+194 GGRNFE

-243 LNTIVSQRALRE
+243 LNTIVSERALRE
-255 IYLKAFEIAVKKSNP
+255 IYLKGFEIAVKKSNP

-281 GKYTSES
+281 GTYTSES
-288 NHLITDFLRKEWG
+288 KKLITDILRKEWA
-301 FKGLVMSDWFAGQ
+301 FKGLVMSDWFSGQ
-314 NAAVSLEAGNDLQM
+314 NAATSLQAGNDLQM
-328 PGRPDQAQT
+328 PGRPDQFQT
-337 IANAVKNG
+337 ILNAAKNG
-345 SLSMN
+345 SLAMS
-350 DLDASVERVLNLI
+350 DLDASVERFLNLV

-374 SNEPDL
+374 SNNPDL
-380 EGNAAVSRTVASEGM
+380 AANAAISRMVASEGM

-401 HALPLT
+401 HALPLQ
-407 KPSTVALFGNASYDI
+407 KSSTVALFGNASYDL

-438 SLDEGL
+438 SLNDGL
-444 LNSGFK
+444 VNSGFK
-450 LQENIQS
+450 LLQNTKS
-457 AYEDY
+457 TYEDY
-462 VKSENAK
+462 IKSEKAK

-479 NPFVI
+479 NPFFVKEMVI
-484 KEMEVKNEIITA
+484 KNEMIVE

-508 GRISGESKDRKV
+508 GRSSGESKDRKE

-533 VKTLSESFHAKNKKV
+533 LKILSESFHAKNKKV
-548 IVVINAGGVIEMAS
+548 IVVINAGGIIETAS
-562 WRDSIDA
+562 WRDSVDA
-569 ILMAWQ
+569 ILLAWQ

-596 KLTATFPV
+596 KLTASFPI

-611 SQNFPGKQLP
+611 SKNFPGKQLP
-621 LKEGETL
+621 LREGEVL

-640 YDDDIYVGYRH
+640 YDDDIYVGYRY
-651 FNTNNIKTAYE
+651 FNTNKVKTAYE
-662 FGFGLSYTQFEYS
+662 FGYGLSYTQFEYS
-675 DIQLSSTDFKD
+675 AIKLSSTEFKD

-696 IGKTAG
+696 SGKTAG

-714 VKLKKP
+714 EKLKKP

-728 KTKLLQAGES
+728 KTNLLQPGAT

-743 TLTPAE
+743 TISPAE
-749 LASYDSAVSSWI
+749 LASYDESVSSWI
-761 AEAGNYTI
+761 AEAGKYTI
-769 KIGASSLDIKKTKEF
+769 RIGASSLDIKQTKDF
-784 HLAKDLVV
+784 NLAKDLMV